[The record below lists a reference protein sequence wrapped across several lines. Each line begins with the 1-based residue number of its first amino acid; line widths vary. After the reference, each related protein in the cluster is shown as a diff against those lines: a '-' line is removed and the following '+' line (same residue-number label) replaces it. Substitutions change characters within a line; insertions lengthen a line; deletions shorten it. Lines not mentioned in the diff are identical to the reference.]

1 MQFPYALQLMGFV
14 LYAILMAGAEPV
26 RKGLQEIPEKLNH
39 EHKILWVG
47 LIGP

>member
-26 RKGLQEIPEKLNH
+26 RKGLQEIPEQLNH
-39 EHKILWVG
+39 EHEILWVG
-47 LIGP
+47 LTGS